1 MARSRDAV
9 DTIKGYYYQFDY
21 FIFQLIS
28 LVNEEDTVT
37 IEGIEDVDI
46 LEEKEMVAVQCKYY
60 AKTEYNHSVIAK
72 PIRLMLKDY
81 VNRTPEKRKI
91 RYKYTI
97 KPAQTEKRCLN
108 LNVFL
113 TTCGKTDSCGGM
125 SGGRRSRLRICLS
138 LCYTFI

>member
-72 PIRLMLKDY
+72 PIRLTVQGNTRLLC
-81 VNRTPEKRKI
+81 
-91 RYKYTI
+91 RY
-97 KPAQTEKRCLN
+97 TET
-108 LNVFL
+108 VFF
-113 TTCGKTDSCGGM
+113 TKKCVS
-125 SGGRRSRLRICLS
+125 I
-138 LCYTFI
+138 

>member
-72 PIRLMLKDY
+72 PIRLDVLSITVSLISRILFEFGY
-81 VNRTPEKRKI
+81 YYKRMRAENSTGERGMAFI
-91 RYKYTI
+91 R
-97 KPAQTEKRCLN
+97 C
-108 LNVFL
+108 
-113 TTCGKTDSCGGM
+113 
-125 SGGRRSRLRICLS
+125 RSNKKSMEEIRARNNI
-138 LCYTFI
+138 Y

>member
-46 LEEKEMVAVQCKYY
+46 LEEKEMV
-60 AKTEYNHSVIAK
+60 
-72 PIRLMLKDY
+72 L
-81 VNRTPEKRKI
+81 
-91 RYKYTI
+91 
-97 KPAQTEKRCLN
+97 
-108 LNVFL
+108 VF
-113 TTCGKTDSCGGM
+113 
-125 SGGRRSRLRICLS
+125 
-138 LCYTFI
+138 

>member
-46 LEEKEMVAVQCKYY
+46 LEEKEMVAVQCIMQKQ
-60 AKTEYNHSVIAK
+60 NII
-72 PIRLMLKDY
+72 IRLLQ
-81 VNRTPEKRKI
+81 N
-91 RYKYTI
+91 
-97 KPAQTEKRCLN
+97 QL
-108 LNVFL
+108 
-113 TTCGKTDSCGGM
+113 G
-125 SGGRRSRLRICLS
+125 
-138 LCYTFI
+138 LC

>member
-46 LEEKEMVAVQCKYY
+46 LEEKEMVTVQGNTRLLCRY
-60 AKTEYNHSVIAK
+60 TE
-72 PIRLMLKDY
+72 
-81 VNRTPEKRKI
+81 T
-91 RYKYTI
+91 
-97 KPAQTEKRCLN
+97 
-108 LNVFL
+108 VFF
-113 TTCGKTDSCGGM
+113 TKKCVS
-125 SGGRRSRLRICLS
+125 I
-138 LCYTFI
+138 

>member
-46 LEEKEMVAVQCKYY
+46 LEEKEMVLPLSVDTETL
-60 AKTEYNHSVIAK
+60 KTVGNSLVA
-72 PIRLMLKDY
+72 RL
-81 VNRTPEKRKI
+81 NRVK
-91 RYKYTI
+91 
-97 KPAQTEKRCLN
+97 
-108 LNVFL
+108 
-113 TTCGKTDSCGGM
+113 
-125 SGGRRSRLRICLS
+125 RRSRHLYAR
-138 LCYTFI
+138 